1 MKLFVEKNYEALS
14 ERAGKILIEEIVKKK
29 DIVLGLATGSTPIG
43 TYKELIK
50 AHVEDGLDFSQVKSF
65 NLDEYIGLGGDHPNS
80 FRYFMDDTFFN
91 HINILKSNTYVPD
104 GKAADF
110 ATYSK
115 EYDELIK
122 ENGGVDIQIL
132 GIGSNGHIAFNEP
145 AEELSV
151 GTCVV
156 QLNESTINDNARF
169 FNSMDEVPKTAISM
183 GIGSILK
190 AKKIILLASGKN
202 KAGVIAKILN
212 NDVITTQIPA
222 TLLKL
227 HPDVTIIVDEQ
238 AYSET
243 IS

>member
-1 MKLFVEKNYEALS
+1 MKLFVEKNYDALS
-14 ERAGKILIEEIVKKK
+14 ERAGKILIDEIVKKK

-65 NLDEYIGLGGDHPNS
+65 NLDEYVGLDGDHPNS
-80 FRYFMDDTFFN
+80 YRYFMDDIFFN
-91 HINILKSNTYVPD
+91 HVNILKSNTYVPD

-110 ATYSK
+110 ETYCK
-115 EYDELIK
+115 KYDQLIEK
-122 ENGGVDIQIL
+122 NGGVDIQIL

-151 GTCVV
+151 GTSVV

-190 AKKIILLASGKN
+190 AKKILLLASGKN
-202 KAGVIAKILN
+202 KADIIAQLLN
-212 NDVITTQIPA
+212 NDVISTQVPA

-227 HPDVTIIVDEQ
+227 HPDVTIIADED